1 MTSVTEIETAI
12 KRLPKDELAELS
24 AWFERYESELWDE
37 QISGDIRGG
46 RFADLKAQALAE
58 HEAGETRPL

>member
-1 MTSVTEIETAI
+1 MATVAEIESAI
-12 KRLPKDELAELS
+12 KELPKDELAELS

-37 QISGDIRGG
+37 QIASDSRSG
-46 RFADLKAQALAE
+46 RFADLKAKALAE